1 MYDWVRD
8 LAAARFPKGPR
19 SQGGQDGILAELF
32 RHLPT
37 ANAPPCCVEF
47 GFDAA
52 SLEGGGG
59 ANVASLV
66 LDHGWRAVLFDG
78 RHENPAINLRREFLT
93 SANIVAMFARS
104 GVPEKPDYISID
116 VDSTDLWLF
125 RALLPHYRA
134 AVYSVEYNCHFP
146 LELAVTRCDDPHAR
160 WQGDRAYGASLAALA
175 HVAGEQ
181 GYSLV
186 AVEPMLDAFF
196 VRNDLLDDG
205 SGDLAPPLEHW
216 RPATQIPIHAP
227 VLEPRRVG
235 HFLDYGVWRATGGDV
250 AAARRAARAACR
262 PYLCGDSPPSWL
274 GQAWRRLASALA
286 REAAR

>member
-32 RHLPT
+32 RRLPT
-37 ANAPPCCVEF
+37 VNSPPCSVEF

-66 LDHGWRAVLFDG
+66 LDHGWQAVLFDG
-78 RHENPAINLRREFLT
+78 GHENPAINLRREFLT
-93 SANIVAMFARS
+93 SANVVEVFARS

-125 RALLPHYRA
+125 RALLPRYRA

-146 LELAVTRCDDPHAR
+146 LELAVTHCDDPHAR
-160 WQGDRAYGASLAALA
+160 WQGDRAYGASLAALV
-175 HVAGEQ
+175 HVASEH

-205 SGDLAPPLEHW
+205 SGVLAPPLEYW
-216 RPATQIPIHAP
+216 RPATQLLIHAP

-235 HFLDYGVWRATGGDV
+235 LFLDYDVWRSSGGHV
-250 AAARRAARAACR
+250 AAARRAARATCR
-262 PYLCGDSPPSWL
+262 ASLCDSPPSWL
-274 GQAWRRLASALA
+274 ERTWQRLA
-286 REAAR
+286 AAIGR